1 MRRSMKKGFTLIEL
15 LIVVVII
22 GILAAVAIPKF
33 SNTKQRASR
42 SAGIADMRNLAT
54 AQEGFFADSSR
65 YAAIADTGTGGR
77 QDELHA
83 VERKHRADA
92 GCDGDGLERPR
103 DDPGRTGLR
112 HFQWYCS
119 TPGGHAGHEPGR
131 RPGLLVIA
139 CAAEFAR
146 LGAGPACFGTPGQ
159 VHLFATARVP
169 CSAMV
174 EALRATPF

>member
-65 YAAIADTGTGGR
+65 YAAIADIKSDSSPVGR
-77 QDELHA
+77 S
-83 VERKHRADA
+83 
-92 GCDGDGLERPR
+92 
-103 DDPGRTGLR
+103 RT
-112 HFQWYCS
+112 H
-119 TPGGHAGHEPGR
+119 
-131 RPGLLVIA
+131 
-139 CAAEFAR
+139 
-146 LGAGPACFGTPGQ
+146 
-159 VHLFATARVP
+159 
-169 CSAMV
+169 
-174 EALRATPF
+174 